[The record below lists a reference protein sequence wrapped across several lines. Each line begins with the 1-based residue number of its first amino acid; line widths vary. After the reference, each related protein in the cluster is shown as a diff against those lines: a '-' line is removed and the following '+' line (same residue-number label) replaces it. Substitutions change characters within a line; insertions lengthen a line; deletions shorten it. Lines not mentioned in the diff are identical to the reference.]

1 MTVSPYLAAMVST
14 FFSVLHLP
22 ALIAWLEKFKAW
34 LGEKLDALTGGG
46 DLVIDGDVDLTYTDE
61 DGENKSISVL
71 GIIAAF
77 AWWKQVADIGKT

>member
-1 MTVSPYLAAMVST
+1 MVST
-14 FFSVLHLP
+14 LFSVLHLP

-71 GIIAAF
+71 GIKAL
-77 AWWKQVADIGKT
+77 GKAGFQESRPELTFTVRQ